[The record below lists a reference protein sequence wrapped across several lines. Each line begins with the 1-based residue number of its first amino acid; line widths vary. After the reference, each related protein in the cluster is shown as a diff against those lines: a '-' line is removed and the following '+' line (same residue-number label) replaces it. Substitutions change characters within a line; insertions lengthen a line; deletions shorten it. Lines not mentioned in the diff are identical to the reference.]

1 MPTAADFTDDT
12 VLRETFMSFRSA
24 PLPPS
29 SHTAAEA
36 SATVRRRRRARV
48 ALAAVG
54 VISVIAVPIAAYGLT
69 TGKAHWPGPGAGTAT
84 SAPVGPSQSATSF
97 TGTLHDAGEVLD
109 VAFSPDGTLIATAG
123 GNNHSVALWSTA
135 TGQRVRILAGSA
147 VVNSIAFSPNGKLLA
162 TGSDIFDPVTGA
174 RVLGFAGGAY
184 DVAFSPDGSLIAT
197 ANGYMPNGVRLFS
210 ASTGQL
216 ARQVTGDYA
225 SALAFSPDGKQL
237 AAATGYLNQGA
248 VIWDA
253 AAGTKI
259 RTLAGGSGRVVYSP
273 DGKLVATGGG
283 KVELWNPTS
292 GAPVRELDATDV
304 LAFSPDGRML
314 AAIGRDKAVRL
325 YDPATG
331 IPIRT
336 LTGVYANQLAFSPDG
351 KHVAVVAPDG
361 TVQVAAI
368 G

>member
-1 MPTAADFTDDT
+1 MPTTADFSDDT

-36 SATVRRRRRARV
+36 SATVRWRQRARL

-54 VISVIAVPIAAYGLT
+54 VIALIAVPMAAYGLT
-69 TGKAHWPGPGAGTAT
+69 TGKPHGAVPGAGTAT
-84 SAPVGPSQSATSF
+84 LSYF

-123 GNNHSVALWSTA
+123 GNNHSVVLWSTA
-135 TGQRVRILAGSA
+135 TGQRVRLFTGSV
-147 VVNSIAFSPNGKLLA
+147 VVNSMAFSPDGKLLA
-162 TGSDIFDPVTGA
+162 TGSDIFDLATGA
-174 RVLGFAGGAY
+174 RLHDFGGGAY

-197 ANGYMPNGVRLFS
+197 ANGYLPNGVRLFS

-216 ARQVTGDYA
+216 ARQITGDYA
-225 SALAFSPDGKQL
+225 LALAFSPDGKQL
-237 AAATGYLNQGA
+237 AAASGYLNQG
-248 VIWDA
+248 VVVWDA

-259 RTLAGGSGRVVYSP
+259 RTLAGGSGRVAYSP
-273 DGKLVATGGG
+273 DGKFVATGGG

-292 GAPVRELDATDV
+292 GAPIRELDATDV

-314 AAIGRDKAVRL
+314 AATGQDKAVRL

-331 IPIRT
+331 NPIRT
-336 LTGVYANQLAFSPDG
+336 LTGVYADQLAFSPDG
-351 KHVAVVAPDG
+351 THVAVVAPDR
-361 TVQVAAI
+361 TVQVAAL